1 MTRASDRRQPDAEA
15 GFTLVELVVAM
26 AISFLVLAA
35 ILTTLDTFSRNA
47 ARQTRVTD
55 ANDQVRGVI
64 DRIVSD
70 LRQAATIEVARRNN
84 LVYTVT
90 DSATQTRR
98 ERICRDSSGR
108 LWRLSVVFFA
118 PPAPMAAGT
127 ACPGSASAT
136 LITQLTSANSSS
148 NPMFRYDSST
158 PGSVRSVGITIALD
172 AGNVGRADVST
183 LRASAFVRARS
194 EGAPPVD
201 ADDLTVACDTAGR
214 PTLTL
219 SSSVGHALDVQ
230 YTDVSGNALGTAEPG
245 SHLTLS
251 GVSGTIIANVTSSA
265 GLVSQLV
272 KVISC

>member
-1 MTRASDRRQPDAEA
+1 MTHASNTQRPTHEA

-26 AISFLVLAA
+26 AISLLVLFA

-55 ANDQVRGVI
+55 ANDQVRGVV
-64 DRIVSD
+64 DRVVAD

-84 LVYTVT
+84 LVYTVA

-98 ERICRDSSGR
+98 ERICRDSSDR
-108 LWRLSVVFFA
+108 LWRYSATYSV
-118 PPAPMAAGT
+118 PPAPIPAGA

-136 LITQLTSANSSS
+136 MITQLASANSNS
-148 NPMFRYDSST
+148 NPMFRYDDST
-158 PGSVRSVGITIALD
+158 PASVRSVGITIALD
-172 AGNVGRADVST
+172 AGNAGHADVST
-183 LRASAFVRARS
+183 LRASAFMRS
-194 EGAPPVD
+194 RGEGAPAVD
-201 ADDLTVACDTAGR
+201 DDDLTVACNTAGQ

-230 YTDVSGNALGTAEPG
+230 YTDVAGTSLGTAEPG
-245 SHLTLS
+245 SHLTLN